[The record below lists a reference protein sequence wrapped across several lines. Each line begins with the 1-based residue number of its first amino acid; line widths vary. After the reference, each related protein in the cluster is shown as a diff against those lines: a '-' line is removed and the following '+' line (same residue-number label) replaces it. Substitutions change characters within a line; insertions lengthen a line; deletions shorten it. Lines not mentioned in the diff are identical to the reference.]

1 MGGGIV
7 KVINRKARFDY
18 EVGERVEAGIELRG
32 PEVKSAKL
40 GQVDL
45 GGSHIKIQ
53 NAKFK
58 SQKEAWVYNLKI
70 FPYKYA
76 DNTNYDPMRPRK
88 LLLHQREIVA
98 LTSKMKQSRRSLVPT
113 AMYTKSDL
121 VKVEIA
127 LARGERKYEK
137 REEIKRKEWK
147 EKGM

>member
-1 MGGGIV
+1 M
-7 KVINRKARFDY
+7 KVVNRKAKFDY
-18 EVGERVEAGIELRG
+18 EIGEKVEAGIELKG

-45 GGSHIKIQ
+45 GGAHIKIQ
-53 NAKFK
+53 NSKFK
-58 SQKEAWVYNLKI
+58 NQNEAWVYNLKI

-113 AMYTKSDL
+113 AMYTRSDL
-121 VKVEIA
+121 VKIEIA
-127 LARGERKYEK
+127 LVRGKKKYEK
-137 REEIKRKEWK
+137 REEKKKREWK